1 MASTFSQNARRKN
14 ILKYWNDCTKKRMLI
29 TLIILTLVFIW
40 GNSALPSEPSNAI
53 SNEVTAAVG
62 GEINNN
68 DMQESSETT
77 WLTSEHIRKL
87 AHVTEFAVLGIVVA
101 LLAKSRKIGACSN
114 LSALA
119 LCGLSVAVI
128 DETIQLFNDR
138 TSAVKDIWIDFGG
151 FTIGCCV
158 ALLTGYLLT
167 KRKTTHGQAS

>member
-1 MASTFSQNARRKN
+1 MRGVNSM
-14 ILKYWNDCTKKRMLI
+14 KYWNDCVRKRILI
-29 TLIILTLVFIW
+29 TLVILTLVFIW
-40 GNSALPSEPSNAI
+40 GNSALPAEPSNTI
-53 SNEVTAAVG
+53 SDDVTTAVG
-62 GEINNN
+62 GEITNN
-68 DMQESSETT
+68 DMQESTATT
-77 WLTSEHIRKL
+77 WVTSEYVRKL
-87 AHVTEFAVLGIVVA
+87 AHVTEFAVLGIVA
-101 LLAKSRKIGACSN
+101 TLLAKKRKNCAFSN

-119 LCGLSVAVI
+119 LFGLSVAVI

>member
-1 MASTFSQNARRKN
+1 MRGVNSM
-14 ILKYWNDCTKKRMLI
+14 KYWNDCARKRILV
-29 TLIILTLVFIW
+29 TLVILTLVFIW
-40 GNSALPSEPSNAI
+40 GNSALPSKPSNAI
-53 SNEVTAAVG
+53 SDDVTAAVG
-62 GEINNN
+62 GEITYN
-68 DMQESSETT
+68 DMQESTATT
-77 WLTSEHIRKL
+77 WVTSEYVRKL
-87 AHVTEFAVLGIVVA
+87 AHVTEFAVLGIVAA
-101 LLAKSRKIGACSN
+101 LLVKKRKNGACSN